1 MVAELW
7 PMEASDTERRQV
19 VASKPCDNE
28 HVKRDFERR
37 QIGTETKYICKY
49 CGTTVRPLTYQI
61 YANTRPGK

>member
-1 MVAELW
+1 
-7 PMEASDTERRQV
+7 